1 MDSYDRLKPTVH
13 TQHIDGGTLRFT
25 AERFPNTPLLDTMVE
40 GEISFCITWADK
52 EKFVSELEDLL
63 ERYRI

>member
-1 MDSYDRLKPTVH
+1 MDEFNRPKPAVY

-40 GEISFCITWADK
+40 GEFSFCITWADK
-52 EKFVSELEDLL
+52 EKFISELEDLI
-63 ERYRI
+63 ERYRL